1 MPKIALDIPARFMP
15 ILTKIAQEELKLDT
29 ATLTNA
35 QIAQKASL
43 KIIKDVI
50 KTHKEAELDITSR
63 LAIMDL
69 VNQAKTELEISKAT
83 LAADIETIIEA

>member
-29 ATLTNA
+29 ATLTNV
-35 QIAQKASL
+35 QIAQRVSL

-50 KTHKEAELDITSR
+50 RTRREAELDVASR
-63 LAIMDL
+63 VAIMGL
-69 VNQAKTELEISKAT
+69 VNQAQAELETSKAT
-83 LAADIETIIEA
+83 LATDIETIIEA